1 MSAKK
6 SPGKS
11 PGGKS
16 PGAGVK
22 GIGKS
27 KKVAKARGKK
37 KDMGPKSMEEL
48 DAELTSYTSARNA
61 EPATAP
67 MGDAGAVPVA

>member
-1 MSAKK
+1 MACVRL
-6 SPGKS
+6 
-11 PGGKS
+11 
-16 PGAGVK
+16 AAQLGVELE
-22 GIGKS
+22 
-27 KKVAKARGKK
+27 VL
-37 KDMGPKSMEEL
+37 ETQEL